1 MSTAPASPNQQKPG
15 LGLPPVAPPTA
26 GSFVQLFVTP
36 LLIVILLVGVAWG
49 FHYFFGL
56 LFGTPSAAEF
66 LKRLDDP
73 NAEVRWRAAAD
84 LGQVLLRPN
93 NGLST
98 DPDFALKLADRL
110 AKAHANS
117 AQAEK
122 AFAGR
127 VAGLSKDD
135 AERERKKLE
144 GERNYVHYLSACVG
158 NFVVPVGAPV
168 LQELAAQDADLEPK
182 ALYEQRAAAILAL
195 AVLGEKCKG
204 FDDLTPVE
212 QDNILARLEE
222 AAERREH
229 AEWAEQAR
237 DYLKARQAKR
247 SVTMGVDKTLIRCAD
262 APQPYLREL
271 TALALNFWSGTD
283 AENERIEEALEKLSN
298 DPGAGEEEQ
307 RQLVGDNPEGT
318 TAFTKPLGRQVCYNA
333 TNALARRGS
342 TRTRTGVL
350 EEMLDEGKLRDTF
363 RLRNKN
369 GTDEPDNAAA
379 VQTVL
384 VALKA
389 VAEMHRR
396 NPKLVNDAL
405 REAVNKLTSNQN
417 AAVANEAKQ
426 TKQVLDTG
434 N

>member
-1 MSTAPASPNQQKPG
+1 MSISPASPNGPTSRP
-15 LGLPPVAPPTA
+15 GLPPVAPPTA

-36 LLIVILLVGVAWG
+36 LFIVILLVGVAWG

-110 AKAHANS
+110 AKAHANN
-117 AQAEK
+117 AAAEK
-122 AFAGR
+122 AFAQR
-127 VAGLSKDD
+127 VASLSKDD

-168 LQELAAQDADLEPK
+168 LRELAAQDADLEPK

-204 FDDLTPVE
+204 FDSLTPVE
-212 QDNILARLEE
+212 QDNILARLED

-237 DYLKARQAKR
+237 DFLKARRAGR
-247 SVTMGVDKTLIRCAD
+247 SVTMGVDKTLIQCAD
-262 APQPYLREL
+262 APEPYLREL
-271 TALALNFWSGTD
+271 TAMALNFWSGSD
-283 AENERIEEALEKLSN
+283 EENERIEAGLEKLSY
-298 DPGAGEEEQ
+298 DTGAGEEGQ
-307 RQLVGDNPEGT
+307 RQLVGDNPDGT
-318 TAFTKPLGRQVCYNA
+318 AAFTKLPGRSVCYNA

-342 TRTRTGVL
+342 ARTRLDVL
-350 EEMLDEGKLRDTF
+350 EEMLDEGKLRDIF

-379 VQTVL
+379 VQTVI

-389 VAEMHRR
+389 TAEMHRR
-396 NPKLVNDAL
+396 NPKLVTDSL
-405 REAVNKLTSNQN
+405 RDAVNKLTSDQN
-417 AAVANEAKQ
+417 AAVANEARQ
-426 TKQVLDTG
+426 TKRVLDAG
-434 N
+434 R